1 MRKAFN
7 FYRSYYDT
15 GKCLNDTDR
24 LAFYDGLLKRQFTGE
39 EPELDGMAKFAYIS
53 QKHSIDTQVAGYE
66 AKTGIKLTPCQGGTE
81 GGGQG
86 GTEPPSVQVQGQ
98 VQVKGKGK
106 EQEKGNGKI
115 LPDHAFQVLAEKKQT
130 AWMESFC
137 INTGFK
143 NETQTFTE
151 AVSSFITG
159 LKVEQYPGWKTESD
173 LFRHFRNWA
182 NSSAIKAK
190 YPEFYRPPRPEF
202 HNI

>member
-39 EPELDGMAKFAYIS
+39 EPELQGMAKFAYIS

-66 AKTGIKLTPCQGGTE
+66 AKTGVKLIPCQGGKE
-81 GGGQG
+81 GGRQG

-106 EQEKGNGKI
+106 EQQKGYGKI
-115 LPDHAFQVLAEKKQT
+115 FVDNAFQVLAKKKQT
-130 AWMESFC
+130 AWLESFQ
-137 INTGFK
+137 ISTGFK
-143 NETQTFTE
+143 TDSETFTQ
-151 AVSSFITG
+151 ALGYFIAD
-159 LKVEQYPGWKTESD
+159 LKAEEHRGWENEQKLLT
-173 LFRHFRNWA
+173 HFRNWA
-182 NSSAIKAK
+182 KHEAIKAQH
-190 YPEFYRPPRPEF
+190 PEFYRPPRQEF

>member
-7 FYRSYYDT
+7 FYRSYYDV
-15 GKCLNDTDR
+15 GSELDDSER
-24 LAFYDGLLKRQFTGE
+24 LKFYDALLKRQFTGE
-39 EPELDGMAKFAYIS
+39 ETDLAGMAKFAYIS
-53 QKHSIDTQVAGYE
+53 QKHNIDTQVSGYE

-81 GGGQG
+81 GGRQG
-86 GTEPPSVQVQGQ
+86 GTEPPSVQEKGKG
-98 VQVKGKGK
+98 KGKGK

-115 LPDHAFQVLAEKKQT
+115 LPDNAFQVLAGKKQT

-143 NETQTFTE
+143 TDSETFTQ

-159 LKVEQYPGWKTESD
+159 LKVEQHPGWKTESD

-190 YPEFYRPPRPEF
+190 YPEFYRPPRQEF